1 METVPVGAQP
11 VGASVEAAASPSAAG
26 SSAVSSAA
34 SAAGSSAGALLDAE
48 LPPHAARPSTMEH
61 ASASATTFFFIITSL
76 SEFTLRCFA
85 R

>member
-11 VGASVEAAASPSAAG
+11 VGASVEAAASP
-26 SSAVSSAA
+26 